1 MTWQGER
8 FLVVFNGGER
18 RVTPRFHLFVSD
30 ADQLNDGAGWVQDD
44 FAWPQI
50 LKEFS
55 LTLHKLLKMVG

>member
-1 MTWQGER
+1 MKWQGER
-8 FLVVFNGGER
+8 FLVVFNGGEC